1 MLTAS
6 SFKEKII
13 HPTKTNAVLR
23 RKMFRQ
29 TLSGWKQFL
38 AIIAIGGIAVTL
50 FVGLLSNAKSLSDRV
65 DLFYE
70 QGNAADIY
78 VTSNEY
84 QTEDLQGIKG
94 CLEDHDAVE
103 ARFEMGVRLGSANAY
118 AAVAY
123 QMPNISKPVSI
134 EAASVDQTATHFF
147 LIDDAYW
154 TKKATAKDESA
165 LHLDVGDKASITY
178 DLSSYLT
185 DQEIAVLAN
194 YVKPGGTNILAAK
207 TLTVHPVVTGI
218 MTTSENVTKATYY
231 ASTFWMSKDIFRSS
245 LMDVLSANYEDFAI
259 NAIKTNENIDWGDDS
274 AIAEPSTFPQT
285 NQYLI
290 KLQAEGTKE
299 KKETALKAYFDGKA
313 SAKQN
318 LVGITDRS
326 SNPWSIAVDTDVRE
340 SMQLTFVFPFVF
352 FAVALLV
359 ILTTISQ
366 IILKERTQ
374 IGTMKALGLT
384 KHQIYYHYISLTLTL
399 VSIGTII
406 GCILGPII
414 IPYIMGQKYDILYTL
429 PARPFFVFPWWQA
442 LLTAA
447 VFLLSGALVTLLV
460 CHKEI
465 SLTPAQSMR
474 PALVSFRRHRD
485 VVSAITKRPP
495 GAAHL
500 SIKMAFRNIRVNLV
514 KSIMVVVGVMGCT
527 ALLVCGFGIE
537 DTLNY
542 GIQQDLGHYY
552 DSDISLA
559 YPSVSASHRSDFE
572 QVAGVDMTTF
582 EEYLATTSSL
592 SKADRGNS
600 VTTKTYSSM
609 VRFFNDD
616 STHWKFGLTK
626 GKVAIS
632 SKISEELSLSL
643 GDTIDFSYNGATYS
657 GEVGTIYSSFTVH
670 GVNAFYSDYPDVEKA
685 KVYNSAFV
693 DVKEGSEVTTVE
705 KAVTALPFVGHA
717 ESQEEMRSRIKNI
730 MSGVYIMTNAVKVFA
745 VLLAVTVLYNLALLN
760 FRERIRD
767 IATLKV
773 LGFSRHEIAL
783 SLMFEIMTLTGV
795 GVLIGLPLG
804 FPFMELVLVVNKVNL
819 VAFLYHIFWPTFL
832 YAFLITFV
840 VAFLV
845 NLYLASL
852 TGKVKMVESL
862 KSVE

>member
-1 MLTAS
+1 MLSAAT
-6 SFKEKII
+6 FKEKIV

-23 RKMFRQ
+23 RKMLRQ
-29 TLSGWKQFL
+29 TLQGWKQFL

-50 FVGLLSNAKSLSDRV
+50 FVGLLSNAQSLSDRV
-65 DLFYE
+65 DLFYQ

-78 VTSNEY
+78 VTAQNY
-84 QTEDLQGIKG
+84 QSEDLAGISN
-94 CLEDHDAVE
+94 CLEAKDAVE
-103 ARFEMGVRLGSANAY
+103 ARFEMGTRLGSQNAY
-118 AAVAY
+118 AAVSY
-123 QMPNISKPVSI
+123 QLPSISKPVSI
-134 EAASVDQTATHFF
+134 EAQSSEQTNTHYFM
-147 LIDDAYW
+147 IDDAYW
-154 TKKATAKDESA
+154 SKKKSGKNESA
-165 LHLDVGDKASITY
+165 LHLDVGDKADITY
-178 DLSSYLT
+178 DLSGYLT
-185 DQEIAVLAN
+185 DDLMKQIAAAVL
-194 YVKPGGTNILAAK
+194 PSGTNVLAEK
-207 TLTVHPVVTGI
+207 SLTVHPVVTGI

-231 ASTFWMSKDIFRSS
+231 ASTYLMSKDIFRESI
-245 LMDVLSANYEDFAI
+245 LTVLSANYQASFVDNLKISLMWGEDA
-259 NAIKTNENIDWGDDS
+259 D
-274 AIAEPSTFPQT
+274 IAFPDTFPQT
-285 NQYLI
+285 NQYLV
-290 KLQAEGTKE
+290 KLADFGTKE
-299 KKETALKAYFDGKA
+299 TKETALKAFFDGKVA
-313 SAKQN
+313 AKRN
-318 LVGITDRS
+318 LGAITDRS

-374 IGTMKALGLT
+374 IGTMKALGLS
-384 KHQIYYHYISLTLTL
+384 KHQIYYHYISLTMVLVGVGTL
-399 VSIGTII
+399 I

-429 PARPFFVFPWWQA
+429 PTRPFFVFPWWQA

-447 VFLLSGALVTLLV
+447 VFLLSGALVTLMV

-465 SLTPAQSMR
+465 SLSPAQSMR
-474 PALVSFRRHRD
+474 PALVSFHSHRD
-485 VVSAITKRPP
+485 VVSEITRRPP

-500 SIKMAFRNIRVNLV
+500 SIKVAFRNIRVNLV
-514 KSIMVVVGVMGCT
+514 KSIMVVAGVMGCT

-542 GIQQDLGHYY
+542 GISRDLNYYY
-552 DSDISLA
+552 DSDISLGYEA
-559 YPSVSASHRSDFE
+559 IGATHASDFAAI
-572 QVAGVDMTTF
+572 AGVNISTF
-582 EEYLATTSSL
+582 EEFCTLSSTL
-592 SKADRGNS
+592 SKEKSGNE
-600 VTTKTYSSM
+600 VTTKTYTSTL
-609 VRFFNDD
+609 RFFKDD
-616 STHWKFGLTK
+616 TTHWKFGLEK
-626 GKVAIS
+626 GSVSIS
-632 SKISEELSLSL
+632 SKIAEELSLGK
-643 GDTIDFSYNGATYS
+643 GDTVNFTFNGTTYS
-657 GEVGTIYSSFTVH
+657 GKVGIIYSAFTTH
-670 GVNAFYSDYPDVEKA
+670 GVDAFYSDYPAIDQSKS
-685 KVYNSAFV
+685 YNAAFV
-693 DVKEGSEVTTVE
+693 DVNEGYTTEAVE
-705 KAVTALPFVGHA
+705 KDITALSFVGHA
-717 ESQEEMRSRIKNI
+717 ESQNEMRSRIANV

-804 FPFMELVLVVNKVNL
+804 YPFMELVLYVNKVNL
-819 VAFLYHIFWPTFL
+819 VAFLYHIYWPTFV

-845 NLYLASL
+845 NLYLTSL